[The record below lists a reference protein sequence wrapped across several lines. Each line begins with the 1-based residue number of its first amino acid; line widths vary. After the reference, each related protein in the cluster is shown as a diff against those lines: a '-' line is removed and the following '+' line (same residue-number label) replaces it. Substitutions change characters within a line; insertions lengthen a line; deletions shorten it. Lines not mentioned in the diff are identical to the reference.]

1 MPSSHSPLIR
11 ICQASNDA
19 GRGFTLVEVLV
30 AVVVLTTGLVGI
42 ANLTSITARNQVA
55 LNTSNR
61 RADAI
66 AADIAEVRRINDRYT
81 CSGLTATS
89 GGSCTISSTDPNQD
103 DYFPGNANGQVNF
116 RSRCDYSGA
125 TDLVTPLAALI
136 PANSSASAGLA
147 TAGVT
152 RTIDTANQG
161 QAHRYTVTYTAGGQ
175 TLATATYVPTTAAWC
190 P

>member
-1 MPSSHSPLIR
+1 MTPHVLTSQRRPL
-11 ICQASNDA
+11 ALE
-19 GRGFTLVEVLV
+19 GFTLVEVLV
-30 AVVVLTTGLVGI
+30 VVVALAAGLAGI
-42 ANLTSITARNQVA
+42 ASLVAIGGRNQQA
-55 LNTSNR
+55 LNTSNK

-81 CSGLTATS
+81 CAGLTAAS
-89 GGSCTISSTDPNQD
+89 GGNCVISTNDPSQN
-103 DYFPGNANGQVNF
+103 DYYPTTANGRTNF
-116 RSRCDYSGA
+116 DARCNYAGA

-136 PANSSASAGLA
+136 PTNSNASAALTA
-147 TAGVT
+147 TGVT

-161 QAHRYTVTYTAGGQ
+161 SAHRYTVTYTAGGQ